1 MQLQL
6 KVDYLKNI
14 RKEENRGHGLVW
26 LLFGYISVKK
36 IIENFISFGAGAYKV
51 EESS

>member
-26 LLFGYISVKK
+26 LHISKK
-36 IIENFISFGAGAYKV
+36 NY
-51 EESS
+51 